1 MPEVLNGEDPFGMSS
16 SRSFASRIAR
26 ILAVGAIALAAT
38 PQFSASAQ
46 TFEEPFDLP
55 SALIYPED
63 AAEAGFED
71 YGLVMGWYATPDDM
85 ILTVVQDGGDPEQTR
100 SDIEESG
107 IGTSYQLSLHPISE
121 PRDGE
126 LYGIAIESTVVQ
138 FTDADHASEY
148 LETIMTAIPGDDY
161 ELVDEIS
168 ELGDESMY
176 ISYQFEPGEQSP
188 QAENT
193 VDIGIRVGDVI
204 GAVTLRGLGD
214 GIEIDLDQAQ
224 DMAEVL
230 AAKLENLVQ
239 GHGTGM
245 ENVPD
250 LSLIM
255 PDYYN
260 DVLCVCR
267 IQYIIYGGEA
277 IDLAYRADEME
288 ARQGLVEDYSV
299 RAQFY
304 ALIKPATRNEKDR
317 DPSLRVRVTRFDQ
330 RADAAVYI
338 EEAPTWMSEFPEQPR
353 PITVTDVIADFGEV
367 DGYDSSIA
375 LGYETEGS
383 ETGAP
388 LEGVVMLVQNGRYVF
403 EVSLDGHE
411 APELDVLLDV
421 VAQLEACMEEA
432 CVTSE
437 DVPASVMDYFIAQAE
452 IANT

>member
-1 MPEVLNGEDPFGMSS
+1 MSS

-38 PQFSASAQ
+38 PQLSASAQ

-55 SALIYPED
+55 AALIYPQD

-85 ILTVVQDGGDPEQTR
+85 VLAAMDAGTEPEEAR
-100 SDIEESG
+100 ADIEESG
-107 IGTSYQLSLHPISE
+107 IGTMYQLSLHPISE

-138 FTDADHASEY
+138 FETAELASES

-161 ELVDEIS
+161 EVVDEIT
-168 ELGDESMY
+168 ELGDESLY
-176 ISYQFEPGEQSP
+176 VSYQMEAGELSP
-188 QAENT
+188 QVENT
-193 VDIGIRVGDVI
+193 VDVGVRIGDVI
-204 GAVTLRGLGD
+204 GAVSLRGIGD
-214 GIEIDLDQAQ
+214 GIEIDMSQAHEI
-224 DMAEVL
+224 AEIL

-245 ENVPD
+245 EHVPD

-267 IQYIIYGGEA
+267 IQYMIYGGEA

-288 ARQGLVEDYSV
+288 ARQGLAEDYGV
-299 RAQFY
+299 RAQLY
-304 ALIKPATRNEKDR
+304 ALIKPATRNEEER

-330 RADAAVYI
+330 RSDAAVYI
-338 EEAPTWMSEFPEQPR
+338 EEAATWMSEFPEHPQPL
-353 PITVTDVIADFGEV
+353 TVTEVVADYGEV

-375 LGYETEGS
+375 LGYETVGS
-383 ETGAP
+383 ETGVP
-388 LEGVVMLVQNGRYVF
+388 LEGVVMLVQDGRYVF
-403 EVSLDGHE
+403 EISLDGHE

-421 VAQLEACMEEA
+421 VAQLEACMDEA
-432 CVTSE
+432 CVTST
-437 DVPASVMDYFIAQAE
+437 DVPESVMDYFIDQAE
-452 IANT
+452 LAA

>member
-1 MPEVLNGEDPFGMSS
+1 MSS
-16 SRSFASRIAR
+16 SRSLASRIAR

-38 PQFSASAQ
+38 PQLSTSAQ

-63 AAEAGFED
+63 AAQAGFED
-71 YGLVMGWYATPDDM
+71 YGLVMGWYATPEDL
-85 ILTVVQDGGDPEQTR
+85 ILTVTQSGEDPEETR
-100 SDIEESG
+100 AAIEETG
-107 IGTSYQLSLHPISE
+107 MGTMYQLSLHPISE

-126 LYGIAIESTVVQ
+126 LYGIAIESTVAQ
-138 FTDADHASEY
+138 FTDADHASDG

-161 ELVDEIS
+161 ELVEELD

-176 ISYQFEPGEQSP
+176 VAYQNEAGELSP
-188 QAENT
+188 QVENT
-193 VDIGIRVGDVI
+193 VDIGIRVGDVV
-204 GAVTLRGLGD
+204 GAVTLRGLGE
-214 GIEIDLDQAQ
+214 GIEIDLEQAQ
-224 DMAEVL
+224 EMAEVL

-255 PDYYN
+255 PDYFN
-260 DVLCVCR
+260 EVLCVCR
-267 IQYIIYGGEA
+267 IQYMIYGGEA

-288 ARQGLVEDYSV
+288 ARQGLAEDYGV
-299 RAQFY
+299 RAQLY
-304 ALIKPATRNEKDR
+304 ALIKPATRNEEDR

-330 RADAAVYI
+330 RSEAAVYI
-338 EEAPTWMSEFPEQPR
+338 EEASTWMSEFPEHPQP
-353 PITVTDVIADFGEV
+353 IAVTEVIADYGDV

-388 LEGVVMLVQNGRYVF
+388 LEGAVMLVQNGRYVF

-421 VAQLEACMEEA
+421 VAQLEACMDEA
-432 CVTSE
+432 CVTST
-437 DVPASVMDYFIAQAE
+437 DVPESVMDYFIEQAE
-452 IANT
+452 IANA